1 MFTGLNFFPSKSGQ
15 TSNRGHVSAVLE
27 RKRQIMG
34 TNHISK
40 VQHMIVESGIDHNR
54 SQKNVTYH
62 KKINE
67 TPPKKAD

>member
-1 MFTGLNFFPSKSGQ
+1 M
-15 TSNRGHVSAVLE
+15 LE
-27 RKRQIMG
+27 RKKQTVGANR
-34 TNHISK
+34 ISK
-40 VQHMIVESGIDHNR
+40 VQHMTVESGINHNR